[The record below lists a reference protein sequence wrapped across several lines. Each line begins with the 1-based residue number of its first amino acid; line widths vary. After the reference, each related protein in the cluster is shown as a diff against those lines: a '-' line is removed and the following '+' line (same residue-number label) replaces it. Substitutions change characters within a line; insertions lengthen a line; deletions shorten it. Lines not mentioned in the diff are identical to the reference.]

1 MLFRSKHIIF
11 IHQLKTVLLSSKY
24 EDSVNSIIESRNLVL
39 NKYNMFCI
47 ISNIVESIEQYS
59 FCKKE
64 YCNEIISPMQYS
76 IKDKIIQI
84 IAWQF
89 NIVL

>member
-1 MLFRSKHIIF
+1 
-11 IHQLKTVLLSSKY
+11 
-24 EDSVNSIIESRNLVL
+24 
-39 NKYNMFCI
+39 MFCI